1 MTYDMLPE
9 DIKEI
14 RNDILNMSQE
24 EFATAL
30 GLTIDMV
37 RSLEIGRAFPSYKT
51 MIAICELADIEF
63 IISAKKK
70 HPYLLKKMGA

>member
-1 MTYDMLPE
+1 MTYDMLPQ

-14 RNDILNMSQE
+14 RTEVLGLSQD

-37 RSLEIGRAFPSYKT
+37 RSLEIGRALPSYKT
-51 MIAICELADIEF
+51 MIAISELAGIDF
-63 IISAKKK
+63 IITAKKK
-70 HPYLLKKMGA
+70 HPFLLKKLGA